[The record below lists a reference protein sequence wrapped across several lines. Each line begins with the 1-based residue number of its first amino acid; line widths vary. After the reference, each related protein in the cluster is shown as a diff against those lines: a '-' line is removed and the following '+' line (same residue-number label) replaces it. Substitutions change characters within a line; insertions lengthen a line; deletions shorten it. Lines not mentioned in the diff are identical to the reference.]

1 MMNRIELKAISKK
14 IGEAYVLKDISYSF
28 ESGRVYVL
36 RGENGSGKTMLLRL
50 ISGLMYEDDG
60 SLFYND
66 TKRLH
71 NGKMMFSQGL
81 LLENTSLYSGMTLYD
96 NLHLLASINKK
107 IGKKEIEEAIESVGL
122 SDVRNKKIS
131 RFSLGMK
138 KRAMIAQSIMEKPD
152 VLLLDEPCNGLDE
165 KNRHVFYDLIRAEKE
180 RGAIVIL
187 SSHLKEDLEEIAD
200 EIIYLECGVM
210 IEGKHE
216 KADL

>member
-1 MMNRIELKAISKK
+1 MNWIELKGIGKK
-14 IGEAYVLKDISYSF
+14 IGEAYVLKDINCVF
-28 ESGRVYVL
+28 ESGQVYAL
-36 RGENGSGKTMLLRL
+36 CGENGSGKTMLLRL
-50 ISGLMYEDDG
+50 ISGLMYEDEG

-66 TKRLH
+66 RKRLH

-96 NLHLLASINKK
+96 NLHFLASINKK
-107 IGKKEIEEAIESVGL
+107 IGKKEVEEAIESVGL
-122 SDVRNKKIS
+122 SDARNKKIS

-165 KNRHVFYDLIRAEKE
+165 KNRHAFYDLIRAEKE
-180 RGAIVIL
+180 RDAIVIL

-210 IEGKHE
+210 VKGKDE
-216 KADL
+216 KNNL